1 MTEQPDTILTRAGYE
16 RLARELAEYRERRA
30 RQQEELADV
39 HGGAHENYPE
49 EAAEIEADSM
59 RDWMDAR
66 IDSLER
72 ILRAARVLDEDPD
85 PETVDL
91 GDRVTLDNLTDGE
104 QEHYD
109 VIAPEELRYG
119 RTGVSSDSPVGLALM
134 GRRRG
139 DVIDVD
145 TPGGHVRYVI
155 HGIERT
161 PGADRPR
168 VKRA

>member
-39 HGGAHENYPE
+39 HSGAHENYPE

-104 QEHYD
+104 QERYD

-139 DVIDVD
+139 DVIDVE

-155 HGIERT
+155 QGIERT

-168 VKRA
+168 MKRA